1 MWEDE
6 PCVCDTDFT
15 CMAEVHDDMEE
26 DERCAQAPDC
36 PGST

>member
-15 CMAEVHDDMEE
+15 CMARTHDDMEE
-26 DERCAQAPDC
+26 GEGCAETPDC